1 MQPKGTFQMSFLFS
15 GRLGMFKSSAAS
27 LTFYEFFAGSGM
39 VRAGLGDAWACLFAN
54 DFDVKKAAAY
64 QENWGGGELLVGDV
78 GMLRSRDLPDRANLA
93 WASFPCQDLSLAGM
107 GAGLKGK
114 RSGTF
119 WPFWN
124 LMGQLHKEERQ
135 PDVVVLENVCGALTS
150 HEGADFRSLI
160 NALSGEGYRSG
171 ALVIDAALF
180 VPQSRPRLFIVGIRD
195 DIGVDSSLVLEKP
208 QAPFHTSGITAA
220 YNGLSKSSR
229 AKWVWWNLP
238 APAPRLS
245 TFSSVIENEIPWHSS
260 KQTEML
266 LSLMLPLHRAK
277 VAAAKKT
284 GKRMVGTIY
293 KRTRPDESG
302 KRAQRAEVRF
312 DDIAGCLRTPGGGS
326 SRQTIIVVQGNKVRS
341 RLLSPREAARLM
353 GLPEEYVLPKKYND
367 AYRLMGD
374 GVAVPVVSHLS
385 RYLLEP
391 LIQIVKSRIEFA
403 A

>member
-1 MQPKGTFQMSFLFS
+1 MLERGPHPH
-15 GRLGMFKSSAAS
+15 
-27 LTFYEFFAGSGM
+27 TFYEFFAGSGM
-39 VRAGLGDAWACLFAN
+39 VRAGLGNSWTCLFAN
-54 DFDVKKAAAY
+54 DFDGKKAAAY
-64 QENWGGGELLVGDV
+64 QENWGGAELLVGDV
-78 GMLRSRDLPDRANLA
+78 GMLRSRDLPGRADLA

-124 LMGQLHKEERQ
+124 LIGDLHKEGRR

-160 NALSGEGYRSG
+160 NALGAEGYRSG

-195 DIGVDSSLVLEKP
+195 DIEIDPSLFSERP
-208 QAPFHTSGITAA
+208 QTPFHTSRITAA
-220 YNGLSKSSR
+220 YNGLSKPTR

-238 APAPRLS
+238 APPPRLS
-245 TFSSVIENEIPWHSS
+245 AFSSVIESDIPWHSIR
-260 KQTEML
+260 QTEAL
-266 LSLMLPLHRAK
+266 LALMLPLHRAK

-312 DDIAGCLRTPGGGS
+312 DEIAGCLRTPGGGS
-326 SRQTIIVVQGNKVRS
+326 SRQTIIVVHGNKVRS

-353 GLPEEYVLPKKYND
+353 GLPEEYVLPKNYND

-391 LIQIVKSRIEFA
+391 LVQFTKSRIEHA